1 MAIVACS
8 TPPGTSGIAIIR
20 LSGKGSLKILSS
32 ITVNN
37 KILPKHLSI
46 TLVELIDEKK
56 RVFDQA
62 VVAQYLSP
70 NSYTGEELVEISC
83 HGNPLIVSKIIDL
96 CVMAGADLAEP
107 GEFTKKAYLNG
118 KIDLTEAEAVSSVIH
133 SKSLAGVR
141 SGIKN
146 LKGLLSRSIYR
157 TKKVFVECVAN
168 IEFNLDISE
177 DELQP
182 NLVEKTLLAVEE
194 EIINLSKYV
203 ESFRESRFFQEGA
216 SVVLAGPPNAGKSTL
231 FNSLI
236 NKNHS
241 IVTKEKGT
249 TRDVLEK
256 NFYIKQLP
264 VLLKDTAG
272 IRDGKSEAEKLGVI
286 KSEEEISSADL
297 VVMFD
302 QKPDKPKDNYVYIFN
317 KIDVNEADGNYDLL
331 ISAKKNINIEK
342 LKKRIYLDLVG
353 GFSSSETM
361 LTSKRQKRAVS
372 LALEHAKRASA
383 LLNEKNS
390 LELVVEDLNFC
401 INELDKITSKTTK
414 DDVLDAVFSSFCVG
428 K

>member
-8 TPPGTSGIAIIR
+8 TPPGTSGIAVIR

-146 LKGLLSRSIYR
+146 LKGLLSRSIYK

-194 EIINLSKYV
+194 EISNLSKYV
-203 ESFRESRFFQEGA
+203 ERFRESRFFQEGA

-264 VLLKDTAG
+264 VL
-272 IRDGKSEAEKLGVI
+272 
-286 KSEEEISSADL
+286 
-297 VVMFD
+297 
-302 QKPDKPKDNYVYIFN
+302 
-317 KIDVNEADGNYDLL
+317 
-331 ISAKKNINIEK
+331 
-342 LKKRIYLDLVG
+342 
-353 GFSSSETM
+353 
-361 LTSKRQKRAVS
+361 
-372 LALEHAKRASA
+372 
-383 LLNEKNS
+383 
-390 LELVVEDLNFC
+390 
-401 INELDKITSKTTK
+401 
-414 DDVLDAVFSSFCVG
+414 
-428 K
+428 